1 MTLGNV
7 GLLLERLLMNV
18 LGKEWLF
25 FSQNIQVKAI
35 NTLFMFIPLFTRQLH
50 LGENVTVFTKTLPT
64 FRQVHNTP
72 AATLCHAYT
81 FKEFRVDV
89 ALLSS

>member
-1 MTLGNV
+1 MT
-7 GLLLERLLMNV
+7 
-18 LGKEWLF
+18 F

-72 AATLCHAYT
+72 AATLRLAYT

-89 ALLSS
+89 ALLSINQSRIMITNNISFTNTNSQT

>member
-1 MTLGNV
+1 
-7 GLLLERLLMNV
+7 
-18 LGKEWLF
+18 
-25 FSQNIQVKAI
+25 
-35 NTLFMFIPLFTRQLH
+35 MFIPLFTRQLH

-72 AATLCHAYT
+72 AATLRQVYT